1 MGGTFLCPRCG
12 EPGYLRIKA
21 VSKRV
26 YYYARHFSW
35 EGGKARERVCYLG
48 PERYVAGEIFNG
60 LEQAGA
66 LDGERFRRYLLRLVS
81 RMGEEDLRFLREAV
95 DRALRK
101 IEEGRAKAAGPS
113 PEGSEEG

>member
-12 EPGYLRIKA
+12 EPGYLRLRA

-35 EGGKARERVCYLG
+35 EGGKQRERVCYLG
-48 PERYVAGEIFNG
+48 PQRYVAGELFNG

-81 RMGEEDLRFLREAV
+81 RMSEEDLVFLRDAV
-95 DRALRK
+95 ERALRK
-101 IEEGRAKAAGPS
+101 IEEGRAKAAESS
-113 PEGSEEG
+113 PGAPGEG